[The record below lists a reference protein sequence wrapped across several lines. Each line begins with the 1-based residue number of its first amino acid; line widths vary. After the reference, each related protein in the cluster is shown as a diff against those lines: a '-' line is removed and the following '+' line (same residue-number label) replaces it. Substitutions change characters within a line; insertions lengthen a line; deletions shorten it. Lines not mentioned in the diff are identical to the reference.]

1 MLGCAAMKP
10 RLLLSSFAFLF
21 LATSVLL
28 AQQNTSATPFR
39 IQYAAQLVV
48 LTEDEFK
55 QVLSE
60 AQSGDREAQYWLAL
74 ISHQGKFVAR
84 NDEQFFAWLTKSAE
98 QGYAPAQQLLQ
109 PSISPNLNGIERDK
123 VKSEMFLLRGAE
135 QGNADSQFWLG
146 VAYQQNRFGT
156 TDNEEAAKWFRLAA
170 EQGHPDAQTLLGQAY
185 EYGDGV
191 EQNYALAAE
200 WYQKAAEHV
209 PNLGG
214 AGVGRSSLAKL
225 YEQGLGVRKDYVQAF
240 MWFRL
245 ATDDESAVADLRFK
259 MTKAQIFEAE
269 RMTQEWKSR
278 HPEPKEFLNGKN
290 AEK

>member
-1 MLGCAAMKP
+1 MKP
-10 RLLLSSFAFLF
+10 RLLLPAFAFLF
-21 LATSVLL
+21 LTAFALF
-28 AQQNTSATPFR
+28 AQQNARPFR
-39 IQYAAQLVV
+39 VQYVAQLVV

-60 AQSGDREAQYWLAL
+60 AESGDREAQYWLAL
-74 ISHQGKFVAR
+74 IFHQGKFVAR
-84 NDEQFFAWLTKSAE
+84 SDEQFFDWLTKSAE

-109 PSISPNLNGIERDK
+109 PNINRISSMTLDRDK

-146 VAYQQNRFGT
+146 VSYEQNWFGT

-170 EQGHPDAQTLLGQAY
+170 EQGHPDAQTSLGQAY

-200 WYQKAAEHV
+200 WYRKAAEHV

-214 AGVGRSSLAKL
+214 AGVGRNGLARL
-225 YEQGLGVRKDYVQAF
+225 YEQGLGVRKDYVQAY
-240 MWFRL
+240 MWFSL
-245 ATDDESAVADLRFK
+245 ANGESAVAELRSK
-259 MTKAQIFEAE
+259 MTEPQILEAE
-269 RMTQEWKSR
+269 RITQEWKSR
-278 HPEPKEFLNGKN
+278 HPEPKEFLNGKA
-290 AEK
+290 AEIGVQP